1 MQSKKWTKIGF
12 ILVLAFTLLLSAC
25 SSDKKNNEG
34 GENKKGP
41 ASGEDASGVNLTGLP
56 IVSDQVTLKFMTTKA
71 AQQKKPHEEM
81 KVVKDFETETNVHIE
96 WDAAVEGYAEKKNLM
111 FAGGELPDVF
121 FGAESLTDDDLMK
134 YGPQGMLIALED
146 LIPKFAPHIHEILE
160 ANPEI
165 KKMITAPDGHIYSI
179 PQIQEGPEQALGEV
193 MFINKAW
200 LDKLGLPVPAT
211 TEEFEQTL
219 KAFKEKDPN
228 GNNKA
233 DEIPLSFLY
242 GNTLNGISSFHG
254 AFGLLD
260 TPAHISVKDD
270 KVVFNPAQ
278 TEYKEATA
286 YLGKLFTQGLIDKE
300 VFTHDRNV
308 YFAKG
313 KNEGVA
319 LYGVF
324 SGFRA
329 VNVVGAEHMAQYV
342 PLPPLKGT
350 GGSQLWNE
358 YNPHYFTR
366 AGFAITSE
374 NRHPEVSLRWVD
386 ELYKEKNALQWAYG
400 PIGTTLKENPDGG
413 YSFLPTPEGM
423 NFDEFRHSEAP
434 GNTTATAILMDTA
447 DKLESNEAKLERME
461 YLKVYEPFMEN
472 TTYPNILFSAE
483 DTERMAILKADIMSY
498 VLQMQPNWIMNGT
511 VDKEWDG
518 FIKKLDDMGLKEML
532 DILQSNYERY
542 QSLK

>member
-1 MQSKKWTKIGF
+1 MKTKQWTKIGL
-12 ILVLAFTLLLSAC
+12 ITTLAFSLLLSAC
-25 SSDKKNNEG
+25 SSDKNTNAGGAADKNG
-34 GENKKGP
+34 AKG
-41 ASGEDASGVNLTGLP
+41 ADALGVNMTGLP
-56 IVSDQVTLKFMTTKA
+56 IASDPITLKFMTTKA

-81 KVVKDFETETNVHIE
+81 KVVKDFEATTNVHIE

-134 YGPQGMLIALED
+134 YGPQGMLIPLED
-146 LIPKFAPHIHEILE
+146 LIPTYAPHIQSILE

-179 PQIQEGPEQALGEV
+179 PQIQEGPEQALGDV

-200 LDKLGLPVPAT
+200 LDKLGLPVPST
-211 TEEFEQTL
+211 LDEFEHTL

-233 DEIPLSFLY
+233 DEIPFSFLY
-242 GNTLNGISSFHG
+242 ENALNGISSFHG

-260 TPAHISVKDD
+260 SPAHISVKDD
-270 KVVFNPAQ
+270 KVIFNPAQ
-278 TEYKEATA
+278 AEFKEATA
-286 YLGKLFTQGLIDKE
+286 FLGKLFKQGLIDKE

-313 KNEGVA
+313 KNEGVP

-329 VNVVGAEHMAQYV
+329 VNVVGPGYMDQYV
-342 PLPPLKGT
+342 PLPPLKGASGT
-350 GGSQLWNE
+350 QLWNGF
-358 YNPHYFTR
+358 NPHYFTR
-366 AGFAITSE
+366 AGFAITSVNE
-374 NRHPEVSLRWVD
+374 HPEASLRWID
-386 ELYKEKNALQWAYG
+386 ELYKEKNALQWTYG
-400 PIGTTLKENPDGG
+400 PIGTTLKENPDGK

-434 GNTTATAILMDTA
+434 GNTTATAILMATA

-461 YLKVYEPFMEN
+461 YLKVYEPFMQN
-472 TTYPNILFSAE
+472 TTYPNMLFSAE
-483 DTERMAILKADIMSY
+483 DTERMAILKADVMSY
-498 VLQMQPNWIMNGT
+498 VLQMQPNWIMNGS

-518 FIKKLDDMGLKEML
+518 YIKKLDDMGMKEML
-532 DILQSNYERY
+532 DILQSNYDRY